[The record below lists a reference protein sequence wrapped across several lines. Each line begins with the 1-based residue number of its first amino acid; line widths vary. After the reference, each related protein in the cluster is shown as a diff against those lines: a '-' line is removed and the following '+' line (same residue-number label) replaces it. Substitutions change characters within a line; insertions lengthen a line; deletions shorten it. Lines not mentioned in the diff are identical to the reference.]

1 MPPPHQFDIDFCHH
15 SRGSMCLP
23 GAFMAT
29 LPSAA
34 AMRRVASTA
43 DMLAPLASR
52 GLLAQRAKLDHQHHM
67 LKVDAWTKCVAIEC
81 TRRKMLLLM
90 ACRNFSPKLLAA
102 HTPEVFAVIQVLE
115 GMASKL
121 MGDVTVHGT
130 HSPKGAHLSNVEL
143 RGVSAPANA
152 QHSCTFQ
159 LNSAS
164 CQTK

>member
-1 MPPPHQFDIDFCHH
+1 MD
-15 SRGSMCLP
+15 SLLLP
-23 GAFMAT
+23 GASM
-29 LPSAA
+29 SAIKSA
-34 AMRRVASTA
+34 DAMRRVAFTA
-43 DMLAPLASR
+43 DILAPLASR
-52 GLLAQRAKLDHQHHM
+52 GLLAQRTKLDDPHPM
-67 LKVDAWTKCVAIEC
+67 LKVDAWTKCVANEC
-81 TRRKMLLLM
+81 TRRRVLLLM

-102 HTPEVFAVIQVLE
+102 HTPEVFAAIQVLE
-115 GMASKL
+115 VMASKL

-164 CQTK
+164 CQTN